1 MYPGDMLSSVNIY
14 IVIYPIFMGVRCVGR
29 AGGVGLLKCLR
40 KLEQIGII
48 ILPVVEHLI
57 FVGAG

>member
-1 MYPGDMLSSVNIY
+1 MLSSVNIY

-29 AGGVGLLKCLR
+29 AGGVELLKCLR